1 MELSDNLLMRQRR
14 SRWAAWA
21 AAGMWRFARAKPLGA
36 AGGVI
41 VVLLAMVAVFATAVA
56 PYDPVETHYTHRVE
70 APSGAFLLG
79 TDHFG
84 RDVFSRVIYG
94 ARTSLFVAVL
104 SVALGAS
111 LGGLLGLYS
120 GFRGGRMDFVLQ
132 RLVDVVLAF
141 PLLVLALAVM
151 AGLGTSLRNVIIAMA
166 IVLAPRAARVL
177 RSSALAVRE
186 AEYVKAARA
195 VGCSGA
201 RQLFVHVL
209 PNCLAPYIVF
219 STISV
224 GVVIIAEASLS
235 FLGLG
240 VPPPDPSWGSML
252 AQEGY
257 KLMRSAPWV
266 SIGPGIALSLA
277 VFGVNLLGDAVRDVW
292 DPRLRQ

>member
-1 MELSDNLLMRQRR
+1 MELSEDLVLRR
-14 SRWAAWA
+14 RPSRWAART
-21 AAGMWRFARAKPLGA
+21 AAGAWRFARAKPLGA
-36 AGGVI
+36 VGGVI
-41 VVLLAMVAVFATAVA
+41 VLLLTVVAVFAPVTA
-56 PYDPVETHYTHRVE
+56 PYDPLETHYSHRVE
-70 APSGAFLLG
+70 APGGAFPLG

-84 RDVFSRVIYG
+84 RDVLSRVIYG
-94 ARTSLFVAVL
+94 ARTSLLVSVV

-111 LGGLLGLYS
+111 LGGLVGLYS
-120 GFRGGRMDFVLQ
+120 GFRGGRMDFVIQ
-132 RLVDVVLAF
+132 RLVDVVVAF

-177 RSSALAVRE
+177 RSSALALRE
-186 AEYVKAARA
+186 AEYVRAARA

-224 GVVIIAEASLS
+224 GVVIISEASLS

-257 KLMRSAPWV
+257 KLMRVAPWV